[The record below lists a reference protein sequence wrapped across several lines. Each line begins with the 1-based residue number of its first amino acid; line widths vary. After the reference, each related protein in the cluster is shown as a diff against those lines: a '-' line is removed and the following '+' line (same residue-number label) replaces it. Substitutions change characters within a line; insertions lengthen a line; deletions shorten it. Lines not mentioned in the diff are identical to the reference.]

1 MIEGTVKVEGRSE
14 RPDARED
21 EVELVELLGA
31 VHRDV
36 GRDDQGLEQA
46 AGQGGADSTENIL
59 ACVFTVEILEGTWY
73 RVTVLHCKNLLLTFQ
88 TQVNGRLL
96 PSRFVTL

>member
-1 MIEGTVKVEGRSE
+1 MIEGAVKVERGPE
-14 RPDARED
+14 RPDAGED

-46 AGQGGADSTENIL
+46 AVQGVYSTENIL
-59 ACVFTVEILEGTWY
+59 ACVFTALMKY
-73 RVTVLHCKNLLLTFQ
+73 
-88 TQVNGRLL
+88 
-96 PSRFVTL
+96 